1 MAVVGSAKL
10 VFAALWKRKNAF
22 GLHALLRI
30 HNLPTRRVR

>member
-10 VFAALWKRKNAF
+10 VFAVFGKRKTAF
-22 GLHALLRI
+22 GLHALLRN